1 LDNYLYFARNS
12 LIVPSSTEENYLKA
26 IYKLQQNGGNS
37 VSNSDLS
44 RELSIQSAS
53 VTDMLKKM
61 DKKKL
66 IHYEKSKGVKLTEKG
81 KQLAISTI
89 RRHRLWEMFLVEKLE
104 FGWEEVHDIAEQLEH
119 IQNEELINRLDAFLG
134 HPKADP
140 HGDPIPNSN
149 GVFAKAKSVLLSEM
163 QENHQGKFTGVTDHS
178 PSFLGYLNKIGL
190 NLGDSIKVKSIE
202 EFDNS
207 YTLKLKGKKEIIVS
221 NKVANSLL
229 ISGPLPAALNWR
241 K

>member
-1 LDNYLYFARNS
+1 MHSF
-12 LIVPSSTEENYLKA
+12 TEENYLKA
-26 IYKLQQNGGNS
+26 IFKLQQNRDYT

-44 RELSIQSAS
+44 KELGIQSAS

-81 KQLAISTI
+81 KQVAISII
-89 RRHRLWEMFLVEKLE
+89 RRHRLWELFLVEKLQ
-104 FGWEEVHDIAEQLEH
+104 FGWEEVHEIAEQLEH
-119 IQNEELINRLDAFLG
+119 IQSEELINRLDSFLG

-149 GVFAKAKSVLLSEM
+149 GVFAKAKSILLSEM
-163 QENHQGKFTGVTDHS
+163 RQSNHGKFTGVTDHS
-178 PSFLGYLNKIGL
+178 PSFLSYLNKIGL
-190 NLGDSIKVKSIE
+190 NLGDSIKVKAIE

-207 YTLKLKGKKEIIVS
+207 YTLQLKGKNEIIVS

-229 ISGPLPAALNWR
+229 ISD
-241 K
+241 

>member
-1 LDNYLYFARNS
+1 MHSF
-12 LIVPSSTEENYLKA
+12 TEENYLKA
-26 IYKLQQNGGNS
+26 IFKLQQNRDYT

-44 RELSIQSAS
+44 KELGIQSAS

-81 KQLAISTI
+81 KQVAISII
-89 RRHRLWEMFLVEKLE
+89 RRHRLWELFLVEKLQ

-119 IQNEELINRLDAFLG
+119 IQSEELINRLDSFLG

-149 GVFAKAKSVLLSEM
+149 GVFAKAKSILLSEM
-163 QENHQGKFTGVTDHS
+163 RQSNHGKFTGVTDHS
-178 PSFLGYLNKIGL
+178 PSFLSYLNKIGL
-190 NLGDSIKVKSIE
+190 NLGDSIKVKAIE

-207 YTLKLKGKKEIIVS
+207 YTLQLKGKNEIIVS

-229 ISGPLPAALNWR
+229 ISD
-241 K
+241 